1 MAVINVT
8 NGTQAI
14 LTIGANASATVATA
28 QAVPSATPG
37 AGLVVPFVQ
46 DITVS
51 AQPGTVRY
59 STLDSPSSSAF
70 TTVNENSISLNLLV
84 DETVMFGTGGS
95 NVNLAVQDGL
105 FGISTDKQEVSFS
118 VSITGTGTT
127 GDIYIAGR
135 GFIGG
140 LAPTASID
148 GAVWLSPCEIIVN
161 GELTKTVE

>member
-14 LTIGANASATVATA
+14 LTLGANANATIAAA
-28 QAVPSATPG
+28 QAVPGNA

-46 DITVS
+46 DITIN
-51 AQPGTVRY
+51 ATPGTVRY

-84 DETVMFGTGGS
+84 DETVMFGDDSG
-95 NVNLAVQDGL
+95 NVNTVIDKGL
-105 FGISTDKQEVSFS
+105 FTTSADKTLVHFAVS
-118 VSITGTGTT
+118 VTGTGTT
-127 GDIYIAGR
+127 GDIYIAGK
-135 GFIGG
+135 GYIGG

-148 GAVWLSPCEIIVN
+148 GAVWLSPCELIVD
-161 GELTKTVE
+161 GELTKTLEL

>member
-14 LTIGANASATVATA
+14 LTLGYDLATSVPGNA
-28 QAVPSATPG
+28 G
-37 AGLVVPFVQ
+37 GLVVPFVQ
-46 DITVS
+46 DITVN
-51 AQPGTVRY
+51 ATPGTVRY
-59 STLDSPSSSAF
+59 STLDSTSSSAF

-84 DETVMFGTGGS
+84 DETVMFGAGGS

-105 FGISTDKQEVSFS
+105 FGVSKDKQEVSFS
-118 VSITGTGTT
+118 ISFTGTGST
-127 GDIYIAGR
+127 GDIYLAGR

-148 GAVWLSPCEIIVN
+148 GAVWLSPVEIIVN

>member
-14 LTIGANASATVATA
+14 LTLGYDLATSVPGNA
-28 QAVPSATPG
+28 G
-37 AGLVVPFVQ
+37 GLVVPFVQ
-46 DITVS
+46 DITVN
-51 AQPGTVRY
+51 ATPGTVRY
-59 STLDSPSSSAF
+59 STLDSTSSSAF

-84 DETVMFGTGGS
+84 DETVMFGDDSG
-95 NVNLAVQDGL
+95 NVNTVIDKGL
-105 FGISTDKQEVSFS
+105 FGTSTSKDEVFFS
-118 VSITGTGTT
+118 VSVTGTGTT
-127 GDIYIAGR
+127 GDIYIAGK

-161 GELTKTVE
+161 GELTKTVES

>member
-14 LTIGANASATVATA
+14 LTLGNDLAKSVPGNA
-28 QAVPSATPG
+28 G
-37 AGLVVPFVQ
+37 GLVVPFVQ
-46 DITVS
+46 DITVN
-51 AQPGTVRY
+51 ATPGTVRY
-59 STLDSPSSSAF
+59 STLDSTSSSAF
-70 TTVNENSISLNLLV
+70 TTVNENGVSLNLLV
-84 DETVMFGTGGS
+84 DETVMFGAGGS

-105 FGISTDKQEVSFS
+105 FGVSKDKQEVSFS
-118 VSITGTGTT
+118 ISFTGTGNT
-127 GDIYIAGR
+127 GDIYLAGR

-148 GAVWLSPCEIIVN
+148 GAVWLSPVEIIVN

>member
-14 LTIGANASATVATA
+14 LTLGSNAAL
-28 QAVPSATPG
+28 AVPGNAG
-37 AGLVVPFVQ
+37 GLVVPFVQ
-46 DITVS
+46 DITVN
-51 AQPGTVRY
+51 ATPGTVRY
-59 STLDSPSSSAF
+59 STLDSSSSSAF

-84 DETVMFGTGGS
+84 DETVMFGDDSS
-95 NVNLAVQDGL
+95 NVNTVIDKGL
-105 FGISTDKQEVSFS
+105 FGTSTAKDEIFFS
-118 VSITGTGTT
+118 VSVTGTGTS
-127 GDIYIAGR
+127 GDIYIAGQ

-161 GELTKTVE
+161 GELTKTVES